1 MPDPVRALSYDSLI
15 RLLAPRECVSHKGDY
30 GHVLVIGGE
39 RGTGGAV
46 LMAGEAAARAGAGL
60 TSVVTRPEHAAAC
73 LQRRPELMVTGL
85 DNARELPL
93 LLARASVLVVGPG
106 LGQSDWSHG
115 VLLSA
120 LQIAAVRDLPVVL
133 DADALNLLSTNTSLR
148 AHGQNGQ
155 WILTP
160 HSGEAARL
168 LGISRQKVDDD
179 REAAVRNLQA
189 AYGGVAILKGAG
201 TLLCYRQG
209 ERLHVTRCVHG
220 NPGMASGGMGDVL
233 SGILGGLLA
242 QQFSLIDSA
251 RIGVCVHS
259 KAADLV
265 AARDGER
272 GLLATDLLP
281 QVRLLLNP

>member
-1 MPDPVRALSYDSLI
+1 MPDPVRPLSYDSLVRI
-15 RLLAPRECVSHKGDY
+15 LAPRDRVSHKGDY
-30 GHVLVIGGE
+30 GHVLVIGGDL
-39 RGTGGAV
+39 GTGGAV

-60 TSVVTRPEHAAAC
+60 TSVVTRPEHVAAC

-85 DNARELPL
+85 NDATDLSM
-93 LLARASVLVVGPG
+93 LLARTSALVVGPG
-106 LGQSDWSHG
+106 LGQTDWSHG
-115 VLLSA
+115 VLVSA
-120 LQIAAVRDLPVVL
+120 LQVAALRELPVVL
-133 DADALNLLSTNTSLR
+133 DADALNLLSNNTSLR
-148 AHGQNGQ
+148 VHGHNGK

-168 LGISRQKVDDD
+168 LGISRQQVEND
-179 REAAVRNLQA
+179 REATVRNLQA

-201 TLLCYRQG
+201 TLICYRQG
-209 ERLHVTRCVHG
+209 GRLQLARCVHG

-242 QQFSLIDSA
+242 QQFSEVDSA

-259 KAADLV
+259 KAADL
-265 AARDGER
+265 AAHEGER

-281 QVRLLLNP
+281 HVRRLLNP